1 MAKRSK
7 GLSTLVAGS
16 DAQTGRDPLLDW
28 MKANGEELSARRY
41 LELAYPDGV
50 PDPLP
55 PEVEVPAE
63 LTGASTLT
71 QR

>member
-1 MAKRSK
+1 MVKRSK
-7 GLSTLVAGS
+7 ELSTLVAGS
-16 DAQTGRDPLLDW
+16 GRRTGRDPLLAW

-55 PEVEVPAE
+55 PDVELPPE
-63 LTGASTLT
+63 LTVGSTPT
-71 QR
+71 QQ

>member
-1 MAKRSK
+1 MARHSK
-7 GLSTLVAGS
+7 ELSTLEAGS
-16 DAQTGRDPLLDW
+16 GRLTGQDPLLDW
-28 MKANGEELSARRY
+28 MKANGEQLSARRY
-41 LELAYPDGV
+41 LELAYPEGV

-55 PEVEVPAE
+55 PDVEIPDE